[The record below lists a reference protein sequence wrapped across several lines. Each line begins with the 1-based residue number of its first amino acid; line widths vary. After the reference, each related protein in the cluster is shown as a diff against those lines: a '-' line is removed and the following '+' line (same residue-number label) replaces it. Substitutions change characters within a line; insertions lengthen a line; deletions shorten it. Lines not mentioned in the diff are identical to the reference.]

1 MTLFYI
7 AMVAIA
13 QLPFPSI
20 ARCLVEMKKQDRSAR
35 TGPTVGGTR

>member
-7 AMVAIA
+7 AMVVIA

-20 ARCLVEMKKQDRSAR
+20 AHCLVETKKQDPSAG
-35 TGPTVGGTR
+35 TSETVGGTR